1 MKAIREHAQLPAI
14 RALCSAIALVAI
26 GAVWAAVGAQT
37 ALVSAA
43 DGRNAPGGDLVIAI
57 RPGTKV
63 AVVSTK
69 ESHVLVT
76 VDGWVDASRL
86 TAKLDTFPASVDA
99 KSPLRVRASASA
111 NAAIVAE
118 LRPRTG
124 VHTLGKSGTW
134 MRIKRSAWIPASAL
148 PKANGSIAAARPP
161 VKPVAQTAKPSET
174 KPPAKQLAGTPPSAP
189 VKPAPAA
196 AAAAA
201 ESVPQAAVPSG
212 AMSVA
217 KPTKV
222 LVAPGGA
229 SVGELAAGAVVQEL
243 EHDHG
248 FAKVR
253 IEGWVPEREL
263 SPADASL
270 GAQLTAA
277 DLRAD
282 PEGTRGK
289 SVQWEVEVLAFQ
301 TADPL
306 RRDLARDE
314 PYLLAKGPGTEN
326 SLLYLAIPP
335 SLLAQAKA
343 LQPLTRVLI
352 TARVR
357 AGHSEPVG
365 TPILD
370 LKSISKR

>member
-1 MKAIREHAQLPAI
+1 M
-14 RALCSAIALVAI
+14 
-26 GAVWAAVGAQT
+26 GAAWTAAGAQT
-37 ALVSAA
+37 ALVAPA
-43 DGRNAPGGDLVIAI
+43 DGRNAPGGDLVISI
-57 RPGTKV
+57 RAGAKV

-76 VDGWVDASRL
+76 VEGWVDGSRL

-99 KSPLRVRASASA
+99 KAPLRVRASASA
-111 NAAIVAE
+111 NAAILAE

-134 MRIKRSAWIPASAL
+134 TRIKRSAWIPGSAL
-148 PKANGSIAAARPP
+148 PKSAAPGAAKQAAKSAAQKAKPPEPKAQVKPIASPP
-161 VKPVAQTAKPSET
+161 VSAP
-174 KPPAKQLAGTPPSAP
+174 LSAP
-189 VKPAPAA
+189 VAAPTPP
-196 AAAAA
+196 
-201 ESVPQAAVPSG
+201 PQAVIASG
-212 AMSVA
+212 AMSVS
-217 KPTKV
+217 KPTKI
-222 LVAPGGA
+222 LAAPGGVP
-229 SVGELAAGAVVQEL
+229 VGELAAGAVVQPL

-263 SPADASL
+263 SPADSSL
-270 GAQLTAA
+270 GVQLSAA

-306 RRDLARDE
+306 RRELARDE

-326 SLLYLAIPP
+326 ALLYLAIPP

>member
-1 MKAIREHAQLPAI
+1 VKAIREHAQLPAI
-14 RALCSAIALVAI
+14 RALCSAIALIAI
-26 GAVWAAVGAQT
+26 AAVWAPVGAQT
-37 ALVSAA
+37 ALVAAA

-63 AVVSTK
+63 AVVSTR

-86 TAKLDTFPASVDA
+86 TAKLDTFPASVDSKA
-99 KSPLRVRASASA
+99 PLRVRASASA
-111 NAAIVAE
+111 NAAVLAE

-134 MRIKRSAWIPASAL
+134 VRIKRSAWIPGSAL
-148 PKANGSIAAARPP
+148 PKPAAQTTKAAPQP
-161 VKPVAQTAKPSET
+161 AKTVVQTAKLSET
-174 KPPAKQLAGTPPSAP
+174 KVPAKQLVSTPPSAQ
-189 VKPAPAA
+189 VKTAPP
-196 AAAAA
+196 AAA
-201 ESVPQAAVPSG
+201 ESVQQASVPSG

-217 KPTKV
+217 KPTK
-222 LVAPGGA
+222 LLAAPGGG
-229 SVGELAAGAVVQEL
+229 SVGELAAGAVVQPL

-248 FAKVR
+248 FVKVR
-253 IEGWVPEREL
+253 IDGWVPEREL
-263 SPADASL
+263 SPADSSL
-270 GAQLTAA
+270 SVQLTAA

-282 PEGTRGK
+282 PDGTRGK
-289 SVQWEVEVLAFQ
+289 TVQWEVEVLAFQ

-306 RRDLARDE
+306 RRELARDE
-314 PYLLAKGPGTEN
+314 PYLLAKGPGAEN